1 MNDLEQ
7 LVKRAS
13 EILGSEEKG
22 QAFVDGFLKEA
33 GGAETFGAL
42 VQKSFAGGMGGAA
55 IGLVAGGVAAG
66 IGALITQSQ
75 KAQLHVKFQTALNQ
89 VKASNRLVKAA
100 PAARVD
106 AYASTIFNFAPHVSA
121 DPNLLGSLLSNVIQG
136 DSMDPLT
143 LKMIT
148 ELESRYI
155 ENSTF
160 KLPGVKS

>member
-7 LVKRAS
+7 LTKRAS
-13 EILGSEEKG
+13 EILGSEEQG
-22 QAFVDGFLKEA
+22 QAFVDGLLKEA
-33 GGAETFGAL
+33 SFGQL
-42 VQKSFAGGMGGAA
+42 VSEGFGKGLGGAA
-55 IGLVAGGVAAG
+55 IGLMAGGVAAG

-106 AYASTIFNFAPHVSA
+106 AYASTIFNFAPHVAA
-121 DPNLLGSLLSNVIQG
+121 DPNLLGSVLANVIQG
-136 DSMDPLT
+136 ESMDPMT
-143 LKMIT
+143 LKMLS
-148 ELESRYI
+148 ELEGRYV

-160 KLPGVKS
+160 KLPGVKT